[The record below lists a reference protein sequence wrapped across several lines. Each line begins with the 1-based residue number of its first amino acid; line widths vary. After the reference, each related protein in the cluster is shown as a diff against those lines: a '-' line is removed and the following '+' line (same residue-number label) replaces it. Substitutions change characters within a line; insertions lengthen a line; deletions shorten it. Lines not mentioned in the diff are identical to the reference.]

1 MESNREILI
10 EFGLGALR
18 ARRYEGRTADALAQ
32 GADEG
37 RGKPRKSWG
46 SRTRAWI
53 PGCPNGGTQQ
63 ARACYPLRWGA
74 TGGTETSKYPEEGKS
89 NRDPPSSGERKGASP
104 NRASCQGCGRC
115 TPGVEGAPSRAR
127 RPGRE
132 SQRGM
137 RAEDAWE
144 GARQRV
150 RAPYAKHAPS
160 RSAAR
165 STAGHEEPGG
175 KQGGP
180 PPKAK
185 HSPATD
191 SGPVP

>member
-1 MESNREILI
+1 MKGARRMPWRREPKKGAASRESPGGAAH
-10 EFGLGALR
+10 GLGS
-18 ARRYEGRTADALAQ
+18 Q
-32 GADEG
+32 GARMGEPSLG
-37 RGKPRKSWG
+37 GQAIPQGK
-46 SRTRAWI
+46 
-53 PGCPNGGTQQ
+53 
-63 ARACYPLRWGA
+63 A

-115 TPGVEGAPSRAR
+115 TPGVEGAARGAR
-127 RPGRE
+127 RPRRE
-132 SQRGM
+132 SQRACP
-137 RAEDAWE
+137 AEDAWE
-144 GARQRV
+144 GARHRV
-150 RAPYAKHAPS
+150 RAPYAKAGPS
-160 RSAAR
+160 RTAAQ